1 MRGRQK
7 MGGWLGRVQRCT
19 IQCTMDH
26 AIGVVWCWS
35 SKMRRGVWTRP
46 MIQWDETV
54 EGPGGTAIPIIKRKA
69 ENVRGSGVKWIMEC
83 WSSPHVVP
91 PPPPYLHPSSTSH
104 APMRCLPC
112 APLPHLHLPSIHV
125 PWLLTYQAICSSMY
139 SNRTWTW
146 WWCMWWNNHPTI
158 QAQLWMMPP
167 FFFWKNK
174 RKKLPFIVEG
184 PNESFWYPHI
194 KIHHHITSI
203 SYTAI
208 LICDSIASLLLNH
221 FPFLFFHLFS
231 SSFKS
236 VFPIF
241 LFFFFIF
248 DGVSKEHL
256 NHINNPKH
264 LIHAWKLIHGKHKG
278 GFCCQLFLVMVVV
291 LQRYLSDFN
300 LCGIYKE
307 DRTQ

>member
-69 ENVRGSGVKWIMEC
+69 ENVRGSGVKWSAEAPLT
-83 WSSPHVVP
+83 WSPLLLPISIHHRLLTHLCAVCHVP
-91 PPPPYLHPSSTSH
+91 PFPTCIYHPSMSH
-104 APMRCLPC
+104 DF
-112 APLPHLHLPSIHV
+112 S
-125 PWLLTYQAICSSMY
+125 LTIYQSICSSMY
-139 SNRTWTW
+139 SNGTWTW

-184 PNESFWYPHI
+184 PNESYWYPHI
-194 KIHHHITSI
+194 KIHLLYSYVTQLPLCFSI
-203 SYTAI
+203 I
-208 LICDSIASLLLNH
+208 SLS
-221 FPFLFFHLFS
+221 FLS
-231 SSFKS
+231 
-236 VFPIF
+236 P
-241 LFFFFIF
+241 FFIF
-248 DGVSKEHL
+248 LQVRVSNFSVFLFYFWWSEQGASKPHQQ
-256 NHINNPKH
+256 PKA
-264 LIHAWKLIHGKHKG
+264 LDSCMKIDTW
-278 GFCCQLFLVMVVV
+278 
-291 LQRYLSDFN
+291 
-300 LCGIYKE
+300 
-307 DRTQ
+307 